1 MDSSSWCCCLAG
13 CLDPQCKSHT
23 RAVEW
28 CASVEGQAYPTGR
41 NVLNAGNKVGES
53 QVRTESVHKRQGMDC
68 IYLPVGVQVGVVPL
82 WARKAV
88 CCQLELWER
97 GLLWQHAATPLD
109 ANGGHVGLVHLL
121 KVGKE
126 VRAFVRP

>member
-1 MDSSSWCCCLAG
+1 M
-13 CLDPQCKSHT
+13 
-23 RAVEW
+23 
-28 CASVEGQAYPTGR
+28 
-41 NVLNAGNKVGES
+41 
-53 QVRTESVHKRQGMDC
+53 
-68 IYLPVGVQVGVVPL
+68 
-82 WARKAV
+82 

>member
-1 MDSSSWCCCLAG
+1 MLG
-13 CLDPQCKSHT
+13 IKL
-23 RAVEW
+23 
-28 CASVEGQAYPTGR
+28 G
-41 NVLNAGNKVGES
+41 KVW
-53 QVRTESVHKRQGMDC
+53 VITESVHKRQGMDYM
-68 IYLPVGVQVGVVPL
+68 YLPVGFQVGIVPL

-126 VRAFVRP
+126 VCPLSDCWVEVEHCHVVLF

>member
-1 MDSSSWCCCLAG
+1 MLWA
-13 CLDPQCKSHT
+13 
-23 RAVEW
+23 
-28 CASVEGQAYPTGR
+28 
-41 NVLNAGNKVGES
+41 
-53 QVRTESVHKRQGMDC
+53 
-68 IYLPVGVQVGVVPL
+68 QVGVIPL

-126 VRAFVRP
+126 VSAFVRPKHIDVNEIDAVTIWVRMNQ